1 MIYFITSNDGKFK
14 EAKLFLRENYNIE
27 IERIKGIEVPEIQSD
42 KLEEIAEFSLDFLLQ
57 KNKAPQFVEDAGLFI
72 EMLNGFPGPYSSYV
86 YRTIGN
92 QGILNLLKPIRGSNE
107 VKAYFKAVIA
117 YYDFKNNKKVLF
129 EGISRGLISDKIKGD
144 KGWGFDPI
152 FIPIKGNGM
161 TFAEMGIE
169 NKNKYS
175 HRIDAL
181 KKLGNYVKK
190 FGV

>member
-14 EAKLFLRENYNIE
+14 EAKLFLRKNYNVE

-42 KLEEIAEFSLDFLLQ
+42 KLEEIAEFSLNFLLQ

-72 EMLNGFPGPYSSYV
+72 EILNGFPGPYSAYV
-86 YRTIGN
+86 YKTIGN
-92 QGILNLLKPIRGSNE
+92 QGILNLLKPIRGNNE

-117 YYDFKNNKKVLF
+117 YYDFKNNKNVLF
-129 EGISRGLISDKIKGD
+129 EGISHGLISDRIKGD

-152 FIPIKGNGM
+152 FIPIEGNGM

-181 KKLGNYVKK
+181 KKLGNYL
-190 FGV
+190 